1 VTGGSEEWLA
11 RRFQE
16 QRPHLRGVAYRL
28 LGSLS
33 EADDALQEAWLR
45 ASRADTSG
53 VENLAGWFTT
63 VVARVSLNM
72 LRARKAK
79 REEPLEAGIPDP
91 VVSRLD
97 GADPE
102 QQALIGDSV
111 GLALLV
117 VLETLPPA
125 ERLAYVLHDMFA
137 VPFDE
142 IASITDR
149 SPAAARQ
156 LASRARRRVQGQ
168 ARVPDADLDRQWSVV
183 NAFAAASRDGDFAA
197 LLEVLDPDIV
207 LREDDGT
214 ERPAASAVIRGAR
227 EVAGRAL
234 MFSHMSLYAR
244 LVLVNGAPG
253 VVVLPEGQDR
263 PFALMAFT
271 VMRGRV
277 VEINVMNDPA
287 RLGEIDLSVI
297 A

>member
-1 VTGGSEEWLA
+1 MTGGSEEWLA

-156 LASRARRRVQGQ
+156 LASRARRRVQGR

-214 ERPAASAVIRGAR
+214 ERPAASAVIRGAP